1 MTLQIESR
9 EEFYRLAKKLVHDN
23 MLKLSVD
30 KEDVAVELLVR
41 TFNAGMDLALNGKSD
56 IEI

>member
-9 EEFYRLAKKLVHDN
+9 EEFYRLAKKLVHEN

-30 KEDVAVELLVR
+30 KEDAAVELLVR
-41 TFNAGMDLALNGKSD
+41 TFNAGMDLALNGKTD

>member
-1 MTLQIESR
+1 MTLQIENQ

-30 KEDVAVELLVR
+30 KEDSVVELLVHV
-41 TFNAGMDLALNGKSD
+41 FNSGIAFALNGKAD

>member
-1 MTLQIESR
+1 MTLQIENQ

-23 MLKLSVD
+23 MVKLSVD
-30 KEDVAVELLVR
+30 KEDSVVELLVR
-41 TFNAGMDLALNGKSD
+41 TFNSGIAFALNGKAD

>member
-30 KEDVAVELLVR
+30 KEGAAVELLVR
-41 TFNAGMDLALNGKSD
+41 TFNAGMDLALNGKTD